1 LAADPSNKVT
11 IMTVEGVVPARL
23 GIVVA
28 MMFAA
33 GIAMAAGPEL
43 AAARKLYNSTDF
55 EQSLKVL
62 QAIPSKDGPV
72 YELMGRDYY
81 MRADYKRATE
91 VLEKAVAM
99 EPANAEYALW
109 LGRAWGRRAETS
121 TPFTAPSHASKARQ
135 YFEKSVQL
143 NPTNLE
149 AQSDLF
155 EYYLEAPG
163 FLGGGLDKAE
173 ATAAQLGR
181 ISPSEGQWAEAKL
194 AEKRK
199 ELGSAEA
206 HLRRAIELAPQQVG
220 KLIELARFLTKQG
233 RYQEADQSFERA
245 EKVAPNSARVVFAR
259 AETYVKAH
267 RNLEVA
273 KQLLKHYMSMDL
285 NAEDPPRSEA
295 AKLLREAQGD

>member
-1 LAADPSNKVT
+1 MV
-11 IMTVEGVVPARL
+11 
-23 GIVVA
+23 
-28 MMFAA
+28 AA
-33 GIAMAAGPEL
+33 GIAGAAGPEL
-43 AAARKLYNSTDF
+43 STARKLYNSTDF

-62 QAIPSKDGPV
+62 QEIPSKDGPV
-72 YELMGRDYY
+72 YELMGRNYY

-121 TPFTAPSHASKARQ
+121 SPFTAPMHASKARQ

-143 NPTNLE
+143 NPMNLE

-173 ATAAQLGR
+173 ATAAQMGR

-199 ELGSAEA
+199 ESSSAEA

-220 KLIELARFLTKQG
+220 KLLELARFLTKQG

-245 EKVAPNSARVVFAR
+245 EQVAPNDARVVFAR
-259 AETYVKAH
+259 AESYVKTH

-273 KQLLKHYMSMDL
+273 RNLLKRYMSMDL

-295 AKLLREAQGD
+295 ANLLRQAQGG